1 MTAGSYLKVD
11 RKWLVHKVNDY
22 PAIHMRRTSNSV
34 APVLSGVH
42 VRRTSESVSPVLSGV
57 HVRRT
62 SESVAPVYCVLWHI
76 VDSSSPPTENS
87 LVPDIPFITSLPGR
101 RLSYDV
107 VRSDLHR

>member
-22 PAIHMRRTSNSV
+22 PAIHMRRTSN
-34 APVLSGVH
+34 
-42 VRRTSESVSPVLSGV
+42 SVSPVLSGV